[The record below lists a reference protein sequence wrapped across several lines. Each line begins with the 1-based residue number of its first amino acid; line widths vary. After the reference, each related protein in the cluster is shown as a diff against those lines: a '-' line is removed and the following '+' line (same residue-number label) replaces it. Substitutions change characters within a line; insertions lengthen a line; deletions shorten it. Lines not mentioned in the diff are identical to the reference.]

1 MIEDGY
7 TAVEAGKIASI
18 VTYLEMRAAPSV
30 PVAPDDPRWVLSHR
44 IAPDLDWYKK
54 LFRAVGEEWLWF
66 SRLQMRDEE
75 LRSILH
81 NDAVDVFALETGGKE
96 KGILELDRRWPEEIE
111 VAFLGVT
118 PDLIGQG
125 AGRFLLSRAL
135 EIAWS
140 HRPRRVTLH
149 TCTLDHPRALDF
161 YRSAGFVPYK
171 RAVEIAPDPR
181 LGGILPLAAAKHC
194 PILTVDTR

>member
-1 MIEDGY
+1 MG
-7 TAVEAGKIASI
+7 SQS
-18 VTYLEMRAAPSV
+18 P
-30 PVAPDDPRWVLSHR
+30 HR
-44 IAPDLDWYKK
+44 PDLDWYKK

-96 KGILELDRRWPEEIE
+96 KGILELDRRPPEEIE

-194 PILTVDTR
+194 PILTVETR